1 MTQNLENAGASAG
14 NEQNVAKRKKRW
26 LRPVLLLVGP
36 LAVIAGGAY
45 WYYSGGRFIGTENAY
60 IHADMVAISPQIDG
74 PIKEILI
81 HENQRVEKG
90 DVLFRIDPRPFQIAV
105 ERAHADLAATRQEIE
120 ALRQS
125 YEELQGSLELAKIN
139 LDFAKKKFDRQSAL
153 RKNNVTSQA
162 SLDEAQNALLAAKQR
177 IILDQRAMKT
187 TLAKLGGR
195 FDTPVED
202 LPQYQ
207 QAKFALEQAELDL
220 THTEITAPFRGV
232 ISNKPEEGAYVKA
245 GEAMAS
251 LVSSDVIWIDANF
264 KEVDLTYLKPGQEA
278 EISVDAYPGK
288 VWHGAVH
295 SLAPAT
301 GAEFSVIPAQN
312 ATGNWVKV
320 VQRVPVRIAV
330 DIETGGPELR
340 AGMSTEI
347 EVDTHHKRE
356 IPAFATVA
364 LGWIGIN
371 QAEAGT
377 EGSLQ

>member
-1 MTQNLENAGASAG
+1 MTEKNENAGASAG
-14 NEQNVAKRKKRW
+14 NEQNVAKRKKHW
-26 LRPVLLLVGP
+26 LRPVLLLAGP
-36 LAVIAGGAY
+36 LAVIIGGAY
-45 WYYSGGRFIGTENAY
+45 WYYSGGRFVGTENAY

-74 PIKEILI
+74 PISEILI

-90 DVLFRIDPRPFQIAV
+90 DVLFRIDPRPYQIAV
-105 ERAHADLAATRQEIE
+105 ERAHANLAATAQEIE
-120 ALRQS
+120 ALKQS

-139 LDFAKKKFDRQSAL
+139 LDFAKKKYDRQAAL
-153 RKNNVTSQA
+153 RKSNVASQA
-162 SLDEAQNALLAAKQR
+162 SFDEAQNALLAAKQR
-177 IILDQRAMKT
+177 IVLDQRAMKT
-187 TLAKLGGR
+187 TLAKLGGNY
-195 FDTPVED
+195 DTPITD

-207 QAKFALEQAELDL
+207 QAKYALDQAELDL
-220 THTEITAPFRGV
+220 AHTEITAPFRGV
-232 ISNKPEEGAYVKA
+232 ISNKPEEGAYAKA
-245 GEAMAS
+245 GQAMAS
-251 LVSSDVIWIDANF
+251 LVSSDAVWIDANF
-264 KEVDLTYLKPGQEA
+264 KEVDLTYLEPGQEA

-288 VWHGAVH
+288 VWHGVVH
-295 SLAPAT
+295 SVAPAT

-330 DIETGGPELR
+330 DIENGGPELR

-356 IPAFATVA
+356 LPAFAAAA

-377 EGSLQ
+377 EGAVQ